1 MSSPLGGGG
10 GPSLCDGGGGASPPE
25 RQEAMKLILMGPP
38 GAGKGTQGEILEKKL
53 GISTI
58 STGLMLRTA
67 IKEQT
72 EVGKAAEKYIN
83 AGKLVPDDIMV
94 AVVKERLSQHD
105 CEKGFILDGFPRTTA
120 QAEALDAAGVEI
132 DKVLL
137 LEVDDDVIVDRLSS
151 RRECSK
157 CGVPYNII
165 SKKPKVEGI
174 CDSCGGELI
183 IRKDDV
189 PETIK
194 NRLNVYHE
202 QKPIKKFYEAKGILA
217 VAKGCDSLEDTTAN
231 VAKAL
236 GIEA

>member
-1 MSSPLGGGG
+1 
-10 GPSLCDGGGGASPPE
+10 
-25 RQEAMKLILMGPP
+25 MGPP

-72 EVGKAAEKYIN
+72 EVGKLAEKYIN
-83 AGKLVPDDIMV
+83 EGKLVPDEVMV
-94 AVVKERLSQHD
+94 SIVKERLAKPD

-120 QAEALDAAGVEI
+120 QAEALDNAGVDI

-137 LEVDDDVIVDRLSS
+137 LEVDDDKIVERLSS

-165 SKKPKVEGI
+165 SKKPAKEGI
-174 CDSCGGELI
+174 CDNCGGELI
-183 IRKDDV
+183 CRKDDI
-189 PETIK
+189 PETIQ

-202 QKPIKKFYEAKGILA
+202 QPEPIKKYYEAKGILV
-217 VAKGCDSLEDTTAN
+217 VAQGEEELKDTTEN
-231 VAKAL
+231 VVKAL
-236 GIEA
+236 GLGE